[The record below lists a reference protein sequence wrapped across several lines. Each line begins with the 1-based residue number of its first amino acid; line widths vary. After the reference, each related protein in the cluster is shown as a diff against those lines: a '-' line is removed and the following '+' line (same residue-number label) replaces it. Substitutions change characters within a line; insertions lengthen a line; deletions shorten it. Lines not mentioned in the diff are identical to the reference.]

1 MYYAELRNNNNNA
14 FWWDHQSLSLWQC
27 HTLSPLSNSLSLQ
40 DCRKGN
46 NLSASK
52 PSLRA
57 VMPWY
62 LDLRRNVFSFSPPP
76 LLHSAKWPFP
86 LATHSERWPTSS
98 GVNEFAVL
106 QFIQS
111 IIFAKNV
118 PMPVYQTE
126 WNKALRGRA
135 GKPCLLLL
143 LTPDERQTQID
154 QIFYWP
160 ECHFI

>member
-27 HTLSPLSNSLSLQ
+27 HTLSPLSNSLSLSKTVERATTSRRQ
-40 DCRKGN
+40 NHLCVPWCRGTLISEEMFF
-46 NLSASK
+46 LS
-52 PSLRA
+52 R
-57 VMPWY
+57 
-62 LDLRRNVFSFSPPP
+62 PP

-86 LATHSERWPTSS
+86 LARHSERWPTSS